1 MFLKHQEHKILV
13 KRGAKRSDAVQ
24 AFLKLIMTGVVVI
37 SLSACSAMM
46 RERPVPD
53 DPAYAPVSPSSMN
66 IGEMVT
72 GSIFQSS
79 RNFSF
84 YGDQVA
90 LNVGDILT
98 VLLDENT
105 SASKTADTTYEKDDE
120 VILNEAT
127 ILGNNI
133 AARGLSLL
141 TNPSMERAFDGA
153 AQSDQSNSLQG
164 SISVTVSEV
173 LPNGILRIQGEKWL
187 KLNQGDEYIRITGL
201 VRPQD
206 IGTDNT
212 ILSSKVANARI
223 AYGGTG
229 AFDDVNKQGWLSRF
243 FYSDWWFM

>member
-1 MFLKHQEHKILV
+1 MLIQHKNLKV
-13 KRGAKRSDAVQ
+13 KGYQGMERIFKLTLLAVI
-24 AFLKLIMTGVVVI
+24 AI

-53 DPAYAPVSPSSMN
+53 DPAYAPVSPSTMQM
-66 IGEMVT
+66 GEMVT
-72 GSIFQSS
+72 GSIFQPA

-98 VLLDENT
+98 ILLEENT
-105 SASKTADTTYEKDDE
+105 SASKSADTTYDKDDE
-120 VILNEAT
+120 VTLNEAT

-133 AARGLSLL
+133 AGHGLSLL
-141 TNPSMERAFDGA
+141 TNPSMTRAFDGA
-153 AQSDQSNSLQG
+153 AKSDQSNSLRG

-173 LPNGILRIQGEKWL
+173 LPNGILRIKGEKWL

-212 ILSSKVANARI
+212 ILSSKVADARI

-229 AFDDVNKQGWLSRF
+229 AFDDVNKQGWLTRF
-243 FYSDWWFM
+243 FNSDWWFM

>member
-1 MFLKHQEHKILV
+1 MFIQHKNLNVKYHQSMERAFKLSLMALV
-13 KRGAKRSDAVQ
+13 A
-24 AFLKLIMTGVVVI
+24 I

-46 RERPVPD
+46 RERPIPN

-66 IGEMVT
+66 MGEMVT

-105 SASKTADTTYEKDDE
+105 SASKSADTTYEKDDE
-120 VILNEAT
+120 VVLNEAT

-133 AARGLSLL
+133 ATRGLSLL

-164 SISVTVSEV
+164 SISVTVSDV

-212 ILSSKVANARI
+212 VLSSKVADARI

-229 AFDDVNKQGWLSRF
+229 AFDDVNKQGWLTRF
-243 FYSDWWFM
+243 FNSDWWFM